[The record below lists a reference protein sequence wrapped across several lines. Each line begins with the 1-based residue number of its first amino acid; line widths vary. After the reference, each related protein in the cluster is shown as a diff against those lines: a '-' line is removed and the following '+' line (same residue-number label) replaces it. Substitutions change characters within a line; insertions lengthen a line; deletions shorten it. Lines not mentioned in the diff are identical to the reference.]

1 MRSNLISSFD
11 DGNKSGMKVLFP
23 FCIEVLQSCIINL
36 NSVFFLYLMQLSVI
50 LYVQRHRGERDE
62 YGCVA

>member
-1 MRSNLISSFD
+1 
-11 DGNKSGMKVLFP
+11 MKVLFP

-62 YGCVA
+62 YGSVA